1 MRSSKEKQDTG
12 EVVKASGGTQ
22 KLRFGSWPP
31 CLFLGLLVLPSIIG
45 EELAEV
51 HFRVATPGQELFCY
65 ILDFSVVLKNFGGKK
80 LLLQFIFLMFSK
92 FLQCTFRI
100 KNIPV
105 KAQLGVQGLVRIL
118 WSKYSFHA
126 GWTKRPIS
134 GEMKGKTSSATATC
148 WLITYQPAIIVL
160 FDAMSNVHDQFV
172 AQLYHEGEW

>member
-80 LLLQFIFLMFSK
+80 LLLQFI
-92 FLQCTFRI
+92 
-100 KNIPV
+100 
-105 KAQLGVQGLVRIL
+105 
-118 WSKYSFHA
+118 
-126 GWTKRPIS
+126 
-134 GEMKGKTSSATATC
+134 
-148 WLITYQPAIIVL
+148 
-160 FDAMSNVHDQFV
+160 
-172 AQLYHEGEW
+172 